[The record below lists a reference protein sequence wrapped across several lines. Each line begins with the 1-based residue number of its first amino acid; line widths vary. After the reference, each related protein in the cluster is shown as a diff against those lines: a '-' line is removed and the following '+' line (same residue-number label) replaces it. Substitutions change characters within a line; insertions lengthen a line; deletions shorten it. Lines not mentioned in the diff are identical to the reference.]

1 MNPPH
6 LKGEFTMAEFR
17 KTLQGLPW
25 IAKLLL
31 VIIGDIYGILY
42 RLTRGD
48 VTGIVV
54 AVLQFITGN
63 FFGIFWLIDLIT
75 VITKKEVTVLA

>member
-1 MNPPH
+1 
-6 LKGEFTMAEFR
+6 MAEFR

-54 AVLQFITGN
+54 AVLQFVTGN
-63 FFGIFWLIDLIT
+63 FFGIFWVIDLIT
-75 VITKKEVTVLA
+75 IITKKEVTVLA